1 MSSQFK
7 KQYAGQ
13 GVLKDPTLG
22 IFLDWGPTVPSD
34 NTPGYGVG
42 AIWFDTDAADGAQ
55 WLRNDGT
62 VDACDF
68 NTITGGV
75 NLAGLTATI
84 TEINTA
90 LTGNTATA
98 AEINGAA
105 DLSARTTVVAAAGGA
120 VTLPANGGVI
130 LIPLVTSNVT
140 ATLPA
145 TPTAGLTFKFV
156 FVGSAA
162 DAEDWVITAAAFFAG
177 GVVWM
182 EEDSAGVEVASIY
195 ANGTTHN
202 TLTVN
207 NPAAGTY
214 VECIGNG
221 TNWCLNAMI
230 VAADTPAFSAV

>member
-1 MSSQFK
+1 MSSKFK
-7 KQYAGQ
+7 GAQYT
-13 GVLKDPTLG
+13 DPKFTLLEGFTPNLG
-22 IFLDWGPTVPSD
+22 I
-34 NTPGYGVG
+34 VG
-42 AIWFDTDAADGAQ
+42 AFAGTPTASISGYEKGAMVVDTTNG
-55 WLRNDGT
+55 LIYYNTGT
-62 VDACDF
+62 TTSATWTQL
-68 NTITGGV
+68 NAGTA
-75 NLAGLTATI
+75 LAGL
-84 TEINTA
+84 
-90 LTGNTATA
+90 TATA

-105 DLSARTTVVAAAGGA
+105 DLSTNTVVVPAGGAA
-120 VTLPANGGVI
+120 VTLPANGGVV
-130 LIPLVTSNVT
+130 LIPLVTANVT

-145 TPTAGLTFKFV
+145 TPTSGLTYKFV

-162 DAEDWVITAAAFFAG
+162 DAEDWVLTAAAFFAG

>member
-1 MSSQFK
+1 
-7 KQYAGQ
+7 
-13 GVLKDPTLG
+13 V
-22 IFLDWGPTVPSD
+22 FLDWGVTPPTD
-34 NTPGYGVG
+34 GTAGYAPG
-42 AIWFDTDAADGAQ
+42 ALWFDQDAAIGSR
-55 WLRNDGT
+55 WLRNDGSLT
-62 VDACDF
+62 SCDF
-68 NTITGGV
+68 NTLSGGID
-75 NLAGLTATI
+75 LAGL
-84 TEINTA
+84 
-90 LTGNTATA
+90 TATA

-105 DLSARTTVVAAAGGA
+105 DLSTNTVVVPAGGAA
-120 VTLPANGGVI
+120 VTLPTNGGTI
-130 LIPLVTSNVT
+130 IIPLVTANVT

-145 TPTAGLTFKFV
+145 TPTAGLTYKFV

>member
-1 MSSQFK
+1 MSAK
-7 KQYAGQ
+7 YRPQYADPK
-13 GVLKDPTLG
+13 GVILNGFT
-22 IFLDWGPTVPSD
+22 
-34 NTPGYGVG
+34 
-42 AIWFDTDAADGAQ
+42 
-55 WLRNDGT
+55 
-62 VDACDF
+62 
-68 NTITGGV
+68 V
-75 NLAGLTATI
+75 NLGLVGQFAGTPTASIAGYEKGALVVDSTNGLLYY
-84 TEINTA
+84 NTGTTSSA
-90 LTGNTATA
+90 TWVQLNSGTDLSGLTATA
-98 AEINGAA
+98 AEINGSS
-105 DLSARTTVVAAAGGA
+105 DLSTRTTVVPAGGA
-120 VTLPANGGVI
+120 AVVLPANGGVVI
-130 LIPLVTSNVT
+130 IPLVTANVT
-140 ATLPA
+140 CTLPA
-145 TPTAGLTFKFV
+145 TPTAGLTYKFV

-230 VAADTPAFSAV
+230 VSADTPAFSAV

>member
-1 MSSQFK
+1 MSRKFI

-13 GVLKDPTLG
+13 GATADPNFG
-22 IFLDWGPTVPSD
+22 ITFDWGTTVP
-34 NTPGYGVG
+34 
-42 AIWFDTDAADGAQ
+42 TDATAGYAPGCIFMDVDGSAGQ
-55 WLRNDGT
+55 NLYVNVGT
-62 VDACDF
+62 QASCDF
-68 NTITGGV
+68 NLVSGTD
-75 NLAGLTATI
+75 LAGL
-84 TEINTA
+84 
-90 LTGNTATA
+90 TATA

-105 DLSARTTVVAAAGGA
+105 DLSTRTTVVAAGGGA

>member
-1 MSSQFK
+1 MSAK
-7 KQYAGQ
+7 YKAGQ
-13 GVLKDPTLG
+13 YVKPDGSFLMARTGLNVAG
-22 IFLDWGPTVPSD
+22 IFEGVPTAGIA
-34 NTPGYGVG
+34 NYEIG
-42 AIWFDTDAADGAQ
+42 AIAFDITNGN
-55 WLRNDGT
+55 WYKNTGT
-62 VDACDF
+62 TSSATWTSAVTSPVDLSA
-68 NTITGGV
+68 
-75 NLAGLTATI
+75 LTATA
-84 TEINTA
+84 E
-90 LTGNTATA
+90 
-98 AEINGAA
+98 EINGAA
-105 DLSARTTVVAAAGGA
+105 DLSTRTTVVAAAGGA
-120 VTLPANGGVI
+120 VSLPANGGIV

-140 ATLPA
+140 CTLPA
-145 TPTAGLTFKFV
+145 TPTAGLTYKFV

-162 DAEDWVITAAAFFAG
+162 DAEDWVLTAAAFFAG

-214 VECIGNG
+214 VEVIGNG

>member
-1 MSSQFK
+1 MSRRYQASQF
-7 KQYAGQ
+7 APPNG
-13 GVLKDPTLG
+13 G
-22 IFLDWGPTVPSD
+22 I
-34 NTPGYGVG
+34 
-42 AIWFDTDAADGAQ
+42 
-55 WLRNDGT
+55 
-62 VDACDF
+62 VDAKLPYTFVIGYFSGTPTASIAGYHPGALAFDVTNGLWYR
-68 NTITGGV
+68 NTGTAASATWTLQYGAAV
-75 NLAGLTATI
+75 DLSTLA
-84 TEINTA
+84 
-90 LTGNTATA
+90 ATA

-105 DLSARTTVVAAAGGA
+105 DLSTRTTVVPAGGGA
-120 VTLPANGGVI
+120 VVLPANGGVV

-140 ATLPA
+140 CTLPA
-145 TPTAGLTFKFV
+145 TPTAGLTYKFV

-214 VECIGNG
+214 VEAIGNG
-221 TNWCLNAMI
+221 TNWCLNSMI
-230 VAADTPAFSAV
+230 VSADTPAFSAV

>member
-1 MSSQFK
+1 MSQKYQASQFAAPNGGIITA
-7 KQYAGQ
+7 QLPYTHVMGYFAG
-13 GVLKDPTLG
+13 VPTAS
-22 IFLDWGPTVPSD
+22 IS
-34 NTPGYGVG
+34 GYHPG
-42 AIWFDTDAADGAQ
+42 AI
-55 WLRNDGT
+55 T
-62 VDACDF
+62 VDVTNGNIYRNSGTTSSA
-68 NTITGGV
+68 TWVQV
-75 NLAGLTATI
+75 NAGTDLSG
-84 TEINTA
+84 
-90 LTGNTATA
+90 LTATA

-105 DLSARTTVVAAAGGA
+105 DLSTRTTVVAAAGGA
-120 VTLPANGGVI
+120 VTLPTNGGVI

-182 EEDSAGVEVASIY
+182 DEDSAGVEVASVY
-195 ANGTTHN
+195 ANGSTHN

-221 TNWCLNAMI
+221 TNWCLNSM
-230 VAADTPAFSAV
+230 VVSADTPAFSAV